1 MRLRARR
8 RNLVIWSPSV
18 GPDNSYGATKLMRLT
33 RTQRIRRRIRIAALL
48 AVIGL
53 RPRWRPVLAGVVLT
67 AVGVVL
73 RSGTWGALI
82 LPGLWS
88 LLYAALIPATPYADR
103 IRRIELERE
112 LAVYS
117 TPAQRCDLE
126 ATLDRYPDG
135 ITRELRDI
143 LASQAPVACNRI
155 PGAGQY

>member
-8 RNLVIWSPSV
+8 RNLVIWSSSV
-18 GPDNSYGATKLMRLT
+18 GPDNSCGAIRLTRFT

-48 AVIGL
+48 TVIGL
-53 RPRWRPVLAGVVLT
+53 RPRWRPVLAGVVFT

-73 RSGTWGALI
+73 RSGPWGALI

-88 LLYAALIPATPYADR
+88 LLYAALIPDASGADR
-103 IRRIELERE
+103 IRRTELERE

-117 TPAQRCDLE
+117 TPAQRRDLE

-143 LASQAPVACNRI
+143 LTSQAPVACNRI

>member
-18 GPDNSYGATKLMRLT
+18 GPDNGYGATRLTRFT
-33 RTQRIRRRIRIAALL
+33 RTQRIRRRIRIATLL
-48 AVIGL
+48 ALIGL
-53 RPRWRPVLAGVVLT
+53 RPRWRPMLAGVVLT
-67 AVGVVL
+67 AVGVAL
-73 RSGTWGALI
+73 RSGAWAALI

-88 LLYAALIPATPYADR
+88 LLYAALIPAIPEAAR
-103 IRRIELERE
+103 IRRTELERE

-117 TPAQRCDLE
+117 TAAQRCDLE
-126 ATLDRYPDG
+126 AALDRYPDG

-143 LASQAPVACNRI
+143 LTSQAPVACDRI

>member
-18 GPDNSYGATKLMRLT
+18 GPDNSYSAARLT
-33 RTQRIRRRIRIAALL
+33 RVTRTQWIRRRIRIAALL
-48 AVIGL
+48 TVIGL
-53 RPRWRPVLAGVVLT
+53 RPRWRPVLAGVALT

-82 LPGLWS
+82 LPGLGS
-88 LLYAALIPATPYADR
+88 LLYAALIPATPDADR
-103 IRRIELERE
+103 IRRRELERE
-112 LAVYS
+112 LAMYS

-126 ATLDRYPDG
+126 AILDRYPDG
-135 ITRELRDI
+135 VTRELRDI

-155 PGAGQY
+155 PGARQY

>member
-8 RNLVIWSPSV
+8 RTLVIWSPSV
-18 GPDNSYGATKLMRLT
+18 GPDNGYGATRLTRFT
-33 RTQRIRRRIRIAALL
+33 RTQRIRRRIRIATLL
-48 AVIGL
+48 TLIGL
-53 RPRWRPVLAGVVLT
+53 RPRWRPVLAGAVLT
-67 AVGVVL
+67 AVGVAL
-73 RSGTWGALI
+73 RSSAWGALL

-88 LLYAALIPATPYADR
+88 LLYAALIPAIPGADR
-103 IRRIELERE
+103 IRRAELERE
-112 LAVYS
+112 LAMYS
-117 TPAQRCDLE
+117 TPTQQSDLE

>member
-8 RNLVIWSPSV
+8 RSLVIWSPSA
-18 GPDNSYGATKLMRLT
+18 GPDNSYGATRPTRFT
-33 RTQRIRRRIRIAALL
+33 RTQRIRRLIRIAVLL
-48 AVIGL
+48 TVVGL

-67 AVGVVL
+67 AAGVVL
-73 RSGTWGALI
+73 RNGTWGALV

-88 LLYAALIPATPYADR
+88 LLYAALIPATPDADR
-103 IRRIELERE
+103 IRRTDLARE

-117 TPAQRCDLE
+117 TPAQRRDLE
-126 ATLDRYPDG
+126 STLDRYPDG

-155 PGAGQY
+155 PGAGQH

>member
-8 RNLVIWSPSV
+8 RNLVIWSPSA
-18 GPDNSYGATKLMRLT
+18 GPDDSYGATRLMRLT
-33 RTQRIRRRIRIAALL
+33 CTQRIRRRIRIAALL
-48 AVIGL
+48 TVIGL

-88 LLYAALIPATPYADR
+88 LLYAALIPATPDADR

>member
-8 RNLVIWSPSV
+8 RNLVIWSPSA
-18 GPDNSYGATKLMRLT
+18 GPDNGYGATRLTRFT

-48 AVIGL
+48 TLIGL
-53 RPRWRPVLAGVVLT
+53 RPRWRPALAGVVFT
-67 AVGVVL
+67 AVGVAL
-73 RSGTWGALI
+73 RSGIWGALI
-82 LPGLWS
+82 VPGLWF
-88 LLYAALIPATPYADR
+88 LLYAVLIPAIPEADR
-103 IRRIELERE
+103 IRRTELRRE

-143 LASQAPVACNRI
+143 LAGQAPVACNRI

>member
-8 RNLVIWSPSV
+8 RSLVIWSPSV
-18 GPDNSYGATKLMRLT
+18 GPDNSYGAVRRARLT
-33 RTQRIRRRIRIAALL
+33 RTQRIRRRIRTAALL
-48 AVIGL
+48 TVIGL

-73 RSGTWGALI
+73 RNGAWGALI

-88 LLYAALIPATPYADR
+88 LLYAALIPDIHGADR
-103 IRRIELERE
+103 IRRAELERE

-117 TPAQRCDLE
+117 TPAQRRDLE
-126 ATLDRYPDG
+126 ATLDRYSDG

-143 LASQAPVACNRI
+143 LAGQASVACNRI
-155 PGAGQY
+155 PGAGWY